1 MATGSSTQ
9 TARETAPRPA
19 GEALIELSGVGRF
32 FQAAGGVQ
40 ALADVTLT
48 IGHGE
53 FVCVMGPSGSGKST
67 LMNILGCLDRPT
79 SGRYRLRGQAVDALL
94 PDALAALRR
103 DVFGFVFQSYN
114 LIGSASAEE
123 NVELPATYAGLRRV
137 ARIDRAR
144 ELLRSLGLGHRL
156 RHRPGALSGGEQQ
169 RVAIARAL
177 MNGGEV
183 LLADEPTGALDAA
196 SGTEVMSTLRDLAER
211 GHTVVVITHDP
222 DVAAWAWRRIDLRD
236 GRVVADTGPAFGP
249 ALAGRAAGDSST
261 GDDGAWAGVATGA
274 PGHPAANPALSS
286 TRPATPSGAQWRA
299 RLATLGEEVG
309 TSVRALRANLLR
321 GSRLRTVLT
330 MLSVTVGVWAV
341 VALLSVVQGAY
352 HQGVRAAARTG
363 AGTVYVGATERIA
376 NRPVTPA
383 RLTVADVDAIEGL
396 ANVRAAV
403 PSIYRRMTIQ
413 RADRDMEVP
422 LKATTAGG
430 LRAGAW
436 PLARGTIWTE
446 AEADGLAAVAVIGA
460 YASDQLL
467 PAPLPA
473 VGEYILVADVPFLVK
488 GVLAR
493 QSPPGR
499 IVYENDKDVFVPL
512 KTALALWFQ
521 EGGLGTIQVASADPL
536 RVEQTAREV
545 LDALVRRH
553 GDAGI
558 QLTLAGS
565 HEGLST
571 IEKLLS
577 TLIGTVGAVSLVVGG
592 LGVMSVMLIAV
603 TERRR
608 EIGIRMATGARRR
621 DIARQFLLEA
631 AVVTCAGG
639 LLGTALGT
647 VTSPALEA
655 AGLTAAFSPWFVAA
669 ALASAIGTGI
679 AAGFVPARRAA
690 MLDPVRAL
698 AR

>member
-1 MATGSSTQ
+1 MATGASTQ
-9 TARETAPRPA
+9 TAHGAAPSPT
-19 GEALIELSGVGRF
+19 GESLIELAGVGRF
-32 FQAAGGVQ
+32 FPAGGGVH
-40 ALADVTLT
+40 ALADVTLG
-48 IGHGE
+48 IGRGE

-67 LMNILGCLDRPT
+67 LMNILGCLDRAT
-79 SGRYRLRGQAVDALL
+79 SGRYLLRGRAVDDLH
-94 PDALAALRR
+94 PDELAALRR

-123 NVELPATYAGLRRV
+123 NVELPATYAGRRRAERV
-137 ARIDRAR
+137 ERAR
-144 ELLRSLGLGHRL
+144 RLLRSLGLGHRL

-177 MNGGEV
+177 MNGGQV

-196 SGTEVMSTLRDLAER
+196 SGTEVMSTLRGLAER

-222 DVAAWAWRRIDLRD
+222 DVAAWAWRRIELRD
-236 GRVVADTGPAFGP
+236 GRVVADTGPAFAP
-249 ALAGRAAGDSST
+249 PET
-261 GDDGAWAGVATGA
+261 DGALDDSPSPTPGTRA
-274 PGHPAANPALSS
+274 PAPAEVPGQADTPPTPHPDTLLPDA
-286 TRPATPSGAQWRA
+286 RWRT
-299 RLATLGEEVG
+299 RLATAGEELG
-309 TSVRALRANLLR
+309 TGVRSLRANLLR
-321 GSRLRTVLT
+321 ASRLRTVLT

-352 HQGVRAAARTG
+352 QQGVRTAASTG
-363 AGTVYVGATERIA
+363 ADTIFVGAAERVG

-383 RLTVADVDAIEGL
+383 RLTLADVEAL
-396 ANVRAAV
+396 KQLPTVRAAS
-403 PSIYRRMTIQ
+403 PSISRRMTIR
-413 RADRDMEVP
+413 RADRDLEAP
-422 LKATTAGG
+422 LYATTVGG
-430 LRAGAW
+430 MRAENRL
-436 PLARGTIWTE
+436 LARGAIWTE
-446 AEADGLAAVAVIGA
+446 AEADGLATVAVIGA
-460 YASDQLL
+460 HARDKLL

-493 QSPPGR
+493 VSPPGR
-499 IVYENDKDVFVPL
+499 IVWDDDKDVLVPL

-521 EGGLGTIQVASADPL
+521 DRGLDSIQVAAADPL
-536 RVEQTAREV
+536 RVRETGRAV
-545 LDALVRRH
+545 FDTLTRRH
-553 GDAGI
+553 GDAGVR
-558 QLTLAGS
+558 LTNLAGL

-577 TLIGTVGAVSLVVGG
+577 TLIGTVGGVSLVVGG

-603 TERRR
+603 AERRR

-639 LLGTALGT
+639 LLGTTFGA
-647 VTSPALEA
+647 VTGPALAA
-655 AGLTAAFSPWFVAA
+655 AGLPVAFSPWFVAA
-669 ALASAIGTGI
+669 ALACSIGTGV
-679 AAGFVPARRAA
+679 AAGFAPARRAA

>member
-1 MATGSSTQ
+1 MATGASTQ
-9 TARETAPRPA
+9 TAQGTAPRPA
-19 GEALIELSGVGRF
+19 GEALIELAGVGRF

-48 IGHGE
+48 IGRGE

-79 SGRYRLRGQAVDALL
+79 SGRYRLRGQAVDALM

-123 NVELPATYAGLRRV
+123 NVELPATYAGLRR
-137 ARIDRAR
+137 ADRLERAQR
-144 ELLRSLGLGHRL
+144 LLRSLGLGHRL

-196 SGTEVMSTLRDLAER
+196 SGTEVMSTLRGLAER

-236 GRVVADTGPAFGP
+236 GRVVADTGPAFAP
-249 ALAGRAAGDSST
+249 VTDGRAAGDSPT
-261 GDDGAWAGVATGA
+261 AGDGVRAGA
-274 PGHPAANPALSS
+274 PAGASWHPAANPVPPS
-286 TRPATPSGAQWRA
+286 TRPVTPSSAQWRA

-352 HQGVRAAARTG
+352 HQGVLAAARTG
-363 AGTVYVGATERIA
+363 AGTVFVGATARIA

-383 RLTVADVDAIEGL
+383 RLTLADVDAIEGL

-413 RADRDMEVP
+413 RADRDLEVF
-422 LKATTAGG
+422 LKATTADG

-436 PLARGTIWTE
+436 PLAHGTIWTE

-499 IVYENDKDVFVPL
+499 MVYENDKDVFVPL

-521 EGGLGTIQVASADPL
+521 EGGLDIQVASADPL
-536 RVEQTAREV
+536 RVEETARAV

-565 HEGLST
+565 REGLST

-647 VTSPALEA
+647 VTGPALEA

-669 ALASAIGTGI
+669 ALASAIGTGV
-679 AAGFVPARRAA
+679 AAGFAPARRAA

>member
-1 MATGSSTQ
+1 MAAGASTRK
-9 TARETAPRPA
+9 AHGAAPLAA
-19 GEALIELSGVGRF
+19 GEPLIELAGVGRF
-32 FQAAGGVQ
+32 FPAAGGVH
-40 ALADVTLT
+40 ALAEVTLR
-48 IGHGE
+48 IGRGE

-79 SGRYRLRGQAVDALL
+79 SGRYVLRGRAVDALR
-94 PDALAALRR
+94 PDELAALRR

-114 LIGSASAEE
+114 LIGSANAEE
-123 NVELPATYAGLRRV
+123 NVELPATYAGLRR
-137 ARIDRAR
+137 AERLQRAR
-144 ELLRSLGLGHRL
+144 RLLRSLGLGHRL

-177 MNGGEV
+177 MNGGQV

-196 SGTEVMSTLRDLAER
+196 SGTEVMSTLRGLAER

-222 DVAAWAWRRIDLRD
+222 DVAAWAWRRIELRD
-236 GRVVADTGPAFGP
+236 GRVVADSGPAFAPP
-249 ALAGRAAGDSST
+249 AAEGAPADSPSPA
-261 GDDGAWAGVATGA
+261 GDDGAVAPAGASNQADHAT
-274 PGHPAANPALSS
+274 AN
-286 TRPATPSGAQWRA
+286 TPPRIGWRT
-299 RLATLGEEVG
+299 RLAMIGEEIG
-309 TSVRALRANLLR
+309 TGVRGLRANLLR
-321 GSRLRTVLT
+321 ASRLRTVLT
-330 MLSVTVGVWAV
+330 MLSVTVGVWSV

-352 HQGVRAAARTG
+352 QQGVRAAASTG
-363 AGTVYVGATERIA
+363 ADTIYVSPADRIR
-376 NRPVTPA
+376 NRPVTPV
-383 RLTVADVDAIEGL
+383 RLTLADVEAVKEL
-396 ANVRAAV
+396 PSVRTAS
-403 PSIYRRMTIQ
+403 PRIYRRMTI
-413 RADRDMEVP
+413 RREDRDLEVS
-422 LKATTAGG
+422 LHGITVDGM
-430 LRAGAW
+430 RARNR
-436 PLARGTIWTE
+436 PLAHGTMWTE
-446 AEADGLAAVAVIGA
+446 AEADRLAAVAVIGA
-460 YASDQLL
+460 HASDKLL

-493 QSPPGR
+493 ESPPGR
-499 IVYENDKDVFVPL
+499 IVLEDDRQVFVPL
-512 KTALALWFQ
+512 KIALALWFQ
-521 EGGLGTIQVASADPL
+521 DRGLDGIDVAAADPL
-536 RVEQTAREV
+536 RVQETGQAV
-545 LDALVRRH
+545 FDALTRRH

-558 QLTLAGS
+558 ELTNYAGL
-565 HEGLST
+565 HAGLST

-577 TLIGTVGAVSLVVGG
+577 TLIGTVGGVSLVVGG

-647 VTSPALEA
+647 VTGPALEA
-655 AGLTAAFSPWFVAA
+655 AGLPVAFSPWFVAA
-669 ALASAIGTGI
+669 ALACSIGTGV
-679 AAGFVPARRAA
+679 AAGFAPARRAA

>member
-1 MATGSSTQ
+1 M
-9 TARETAPRPA
+9 
-19 GEALIELSGVGRF
+19 
-32 FQAAGGVQ
+32 
-40 ALADVTLT
+40 
-48 IGHGE
+48 
-53 FVCVMGPSGSGKST
+53 
-67 LMNILGCLDRPT
+67 
-79 SGRYRLRGQAVDALL
+79 
-94 PDALAALRR
+94 
-103 DVFGFVFQSYN
+103 FGFVFQSYN

-123 NVELPATYAGLRRV
+123 NVELPAAYAGLRR
-137 ARIDRAR
+137 ADRLERAQR
-144 ELLRSLGLGHRL
+144 LLRSLGLGHRL

-196 SGTEVMSTLRDLAER
+196 SGTEVMSTLRGLAER

-236 GRVVADTGPAFGP
+236 GRVVADSGP
-249 ALAGRAAGDSST
+249 ALGSALAGGAADESPTAAQSDRA
-261 GDDGAWAGVATGA
+261 GAPAGVSGQ
-274 PGHPAANPALSS
+274 PAANPAPPT
-286 TRPATPSGAQWRA
+286 TRPATPSSAQWRA

-352 HQGVRAAARTG
+352 HQGVRAAASTG
-363 AGTVYVGATERIA
+363 AGTVTFSSASRIA

-383 RLTVADVDAIEGL
+383 RLTLADVDAIEAL
-396 ANVRAAV
+396 ANVRAV
-403 PSIYRRMTIQ
+403 LPSIYRRMTIR
-413 RADRDMEVP
+413 RADRDLEVP
-422 LKATTAGG
+422 LMATTVDG
-430 LRAGAW
+430 LRARAW
-436 PLARGTIWTE
+436 PLAHGTIWTE
-446 AEADGLAAVAVIGA
+446 AEADGVAAVAVIGA
-460 YASDQLL
+460 YASDGLL

-493 QSPPGR
+493 TSPPGR
-499 IVYENDKDVFVPL
+499 IVSDGDKYVFVPL

-521 EGGLGTIQVASADPL
+521 ERGLDNIAVTAADPL
-536 RVEQTAREV
+536 RVEETAREV

-558 QLTLAGS
+558 QLDARWGLR
-565 HEGLST
+565 EGLST

-639 LLGTALGT
+639 LLGTALGA
-647 VTSPALEA
+647 VTGPALEA

-669 ALASAIGTGI
+669 ALASAIGTGV